1 MSNKN
6 ASAVFSGAKSSFNLI
21 KEWRDSKAARDN
33 YFHQADSLL
42 KDSED
47 EILRMKRQNEEERGK
62 KISKA
67 GASGINLSSFDDAL
81 LSDDLENARDVY
93 DKRLQAQADA
103 AALREKANGER
114 RKKRGKSL
122 SLSAELLPDWIG
134 FLY

>member
-93 DKRLQAQADA
+93 DKRLQAQTDA
-103 AALREKANGER
+103 VALREKANGER

-122 SLSAELLPDWIG
+122 SFSAELLPDWIG